1 MSFSPRLNHGV
12 KHMFPN
18 LIAKSHKG
26 SYVTTE
32 CGRRFLDFSSGI
44 GVTNLGHCH
53 PGVTEAV
60 TKAVGTLVHSQQ
72 NIMRHRPMINLIDKL
87 ASLDLSKKAGLD
99 SWFFWNSGAEA
110 VEAAVKI
117 ARQSTG
123 RPNIVAMNLG
133 YHGRTYGT
141 MALTTSG
148 TIYRAGFGPVMGGTF
163 FTPFPYV
170 SRGPYGS
177 EGANMAWPKHNT
189 IDGYEFWGAA
199 PREVI
204 DKDSRRCL
212 DALELLLRT
221 QSAPS
226 ETAAIL
232 IEPVLGEGGYVPSPP
247 GFMAGLRKICDKHG
261 ILLIADEVQTGFG
274 RTGTM
279 FACEWIDG
287 GVNPDII
294 ISAKGLANGFPLSA
308 VATRSEISVK
318 QPPGGMGGTYGGNAV
333 SVAASLAVLEAFEKE
348 NVLSNSLEREKE
360 LRTIL
365 KSAHTR
371 APGLIREVRGH
382 GMMIAVEF
390 EPIAGLAPG
399 YTAGAVA
406 TACHNRDLIIMTTG
420 PFDTMRF
427 IAPLNISKEDLA
439 KGANI
444 FVDACEEVYKSK
456 KA

>member
-1 MSFSPRLNHGV
+1 
-12 KHMFPN
+12 MFPS
-18 LIAKSHKG
+18 LIAASHKG

-32 CGRRFLDFSSGI
+32 CGRKFLDFSSGI
-44 GVTNLGHCH
+44 GVTNIGHCH
-53 PGVTEAV
+53 PGVTAAV

-72 NIMRHRPMINLIDKL
+72 NIMRHRPMLNLIDKL
-87 ASLDLSKKAGLD
+87 SSLELSKKAGFD

-123 RPNIVAMNLG
+123 RPNIIAMNLG

-148 TIYRAGFGPVMGGTF
+148 TIYRAGFGPLMGGTF

-170 SRGPYGS
+170 SRGPYGA
-177 EGANMAWPKHNT
+177 EDANKAWPKHNT

-199 PREVI
+199 PRDVV
-204 DKDSRRCL
+204 DKDTRRCL

-221 QSAPS
+221 QTAPS

-247 GFMAGLRKICDKHG
+247 GFMTGLRKICDKHG
-261 ILLIADEVQTGFG
+261 ILLVADEVQTGFG

-279 FACEWIDG
+279 FASEWIDG

-308 VATRSEISVK
+308 VATRSEISAK
-318 QPPGGMGGTYGGNAV
+318 QSPGGMGGTYGGNAV
-333 SVAASLAVLEAFEKE
+333 CIAASLAVLEAFEQE
-348 NVLSNSLEREKE
+348 NVLKNSLDRAKE
-360 LRTIL
+360 LRTVL
-365 KSAHTR
+365 KTVHER
-371 APGLIREVRGH
+371 APGLVREVSILH
-382 GMMIAVEF
+382 HAAI
-390 EPIAGLAPG
+390 
-399 YTAGAVA
+399 YY
-406 TACHNRDLIIMTTG
+406 II
-420 PFDTMRF
+420 
-427 IAPLNISKEDLA
+427 L
-439 KGANI
+439 
-444 FVDACEEVYKSK
+444 
-456 KA
+456 